1 MKKALLLGLLAGLL
15 VSASAQ
21 EEKVITIATDKSY
34 PPWHDLNEN
43 GELVGYEVDLAK
55 EICKEAKLKCE
66 FKIQSFS
73 TLIQSVRFNKYD
85 ILMAGLSNNKDRQ
98 RVIDFSIAYA
108 ESGNSMAYNNENETM
123 RNFCKSCQ
131 KKLDLDKPAQH
142 KVFINALVNEL
153 KGKKIGFER
162 NSTGHRF
169 FEDTPELKK
178 SLKSYIGRDVKDLVE
193 KLSANEIDAVFNM
206 TSSAVKK
213 YAPKGV
219 TIKFTETKVNGG
231 YFGYGASVGLRKTD
245 VKLKAKIN
253 AALQKI
259 IDDGRLQEMKDKW
272 FGKKKEQS

>member
-1 MKKALLLGLLAGLL
+1 MKKYLYLLLATSLLS
-15 VSASAQ
+15 SATAQ
-21 EEKVITIATDKSY
+21 EESITIATDKSY

-55 EICKEAKLKCE
+55 EMCKEAKLKCE

-85 ILMAGLSNNKDRQ
+85 ILMAGLANNKDRQ

-108 ESGNSMAYNNENETM
+108 ESGNAMAYNEKNEVM
-123 RNFCKSCQ
+123 KNFCQKCP

-142 KVFINALVNEL
+142 KIFIDALVNEL

-178 SLKSYIGRDVKDLVE
+178 NLKVYIGRDVKDLVE
-193 KLSANEIDAVFNM
+193 KLSTNEVDAVFNM
-206 TSSAVKK
+206 SSGAVKK

-219 TIKFTETKVNGG
+219 KINFTETKVNGG

-253 AALQKI
+253 AALRKI
-259 IDDGRLQEMKDKW
+259 IDDGRLQKMKDKW
-272 FGKKKEQS
+272 FEKKKDGS